1 MRFLW
6 DPKSLFYF
14 SYTYENLELE
24 IFIPV
29 YWWAEISYEKP
40 LVCIVEFEFL
50 PQMNEY
56 WL

>member
-29 YWWAEISYEKP
+29 YWWPEISYEKP